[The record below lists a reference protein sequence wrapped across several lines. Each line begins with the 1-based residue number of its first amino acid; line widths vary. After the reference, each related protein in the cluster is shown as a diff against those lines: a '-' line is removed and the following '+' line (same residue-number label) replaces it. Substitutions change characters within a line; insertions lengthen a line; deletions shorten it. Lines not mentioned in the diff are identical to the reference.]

1 MKQCIIAVAAIFVIS
16 ISAYADP
23 ECDTKYY
30 DLVKKVK
37 SLTQQELSKETKQYY
52 LTQLRVA
59 YLLCKDGKKDQARDV
74 LAELREEH
82 DFNTVF
88 STHDGN

>member
-1 MKQCIIAVAAIFVIS
+1 MKQCIIAAVAIFVLS

-30 DLVKKVK
+30 NLVNKVK
-37 SLTQQELSKETKQYY
+37 SFTQQELSKEAKQYY
-52 LTQLRVA
+52 RTQLRIA

-74 LAELREEH
+74 LAELKEEH

>member
-1 MKQCIIAVAAIFVIS
+1 MKQCIIAVAAIFLIS

-30 DLVKKVK
+30 NLVNKVK

-59 YLLCKDGKKDQARDV
+59 YLLCQDGKKDKARDV
-74 LAELREEH
+74 LAELKEEH

>member
-1 MKQCIIAVAAIFVIS
+1 MKKCIIAVAAICMLS
-16 ISAYADP
+16 ISAYADQ

-30 DLVKKVK
+30 NMVKKVK
-37 SLTQQELSKETKQYY
+37 SFTKTELSDEAKKKY
-52 LTQLRVA
+52 LTQLRIA
-59 YLLCKDGKKDQARDV
+59 YLLCKDGKKEQAAEV

>member
-1 MKQCIIAVAAIFVIS
+1 MKQCIIAVAAIFVFS

-30 DLVKKVK
+30 DLVNKVK
-37 SLTQQELSKETKQYY
+37 SLTQQELSKEAKQKY

-59 YLLCKDGKKDQARDV
+59 YLLCQNGNKDKAREV
-74 LAELREEH
+74 LAELKEEH

>member
-1 MKQCIIAVAAIFVIS
+1 MKKFIVAVAAICLLS
-16 ISAYADP
+16 ISAYADY

-30 DLVKKVK
+30 DMLKKLK
-37 SLTQQELSKETKQYY
+37 SLSGSEISEEAKNKYIS
-52 LTQLRVA
+52 QLEKA
-59 YLLCKDGKKDQARDV
+59 YQLCKDGKKKQAAEV